1 MATSKEVSGSKK
13 CRCPAESASLKPIPD
28 LTSNAIDPNDL
39 SQLATQN
46 ALRDAWLHLNPSFP
60 ADRVHALPSIEHAV
74 NIVRGL
80 GKKQVLVAGSL
91 HLVGG
96 VMEVAGLQGALGMD

>member
-1 MATSKEVSGSKK
+1 MT
-13 CRCPAESASLKPIPD
+13 D

-46 ALRDAWLHLNPSFP
+46 ALRQAWLVLNPRFP
-60 ADRVHALPSIEHAV
+60 PERVHAVPSIEHAV
-74 NIVRGL
+74 KIVDGL
-80 GKKQVLVAGSL
+80 GEKQVLVAGSL

-96 VMEVAGLQGALGMD
+96 VMEVAGLQDALVMD

>member
-1 MATSKEVSGSKK
+1 
-13 CRCPAESASLKPIPD
+13 
-28 LTSNAIDPNDL
+28 L

>member
-1 MATSKEVSGSKK
+1 
-13 CRCPAESASLKPIPD
+13 

-39 SQLATQN
+39 SQLATQR
-46 ALRDAWLHLNPSFP
+46 ALREAWLKLNPSFP
-60 ADRVHALPSIEHAV
+60 PERVHAVPSIEHAV
-74 NIVRGL
+74 DIVRGL

-96 VMEVAGLQGALGMD
+96 VMEVAGLQDALGME